1 VNIILNWKKSKDM
14 EKEKLEGMMIEFV
27 DGTLSESDRSLV
39 EQAIASN
46 PEAAKL
52 YEQTKTILQ
61 VMDNAGAV
69 EPSAKLKM
77 SFEKA
82 LQAEQQKGAKVVS
95 FQAPQLY
102 RMAAGIALLITL
114 GIAAYWINKGIEQ
127 EQKLVEIENEM
138 KRTKMLMLAML
149 QNQGSAGQRLQGVS
163 VSLNMKLE
171 QADDEIVNV
180 LVHTLE
186 TDGNTNVRLASLEAL
201 ARFHEQPH
209 VRAELVKALGKQ
221 TDPAVQIAL
230 IRLLVEIKAKDS
242 IKELERIS
250 TDELSLP
257 AVQDEAHAGILK
269 LS

>member
-1 VNIILNWKKSKDM
+1 MERGGGQVM

-27 DGTLSESDRSLV
+27 DGMLSESDRAHI
-39 EQAIASN
+39 EQEIASN

-52 YEQTKTILQ
+52 YEQTKIILQ
-61 VMDNAGAV
+61 LMNSASAV
-69 EPSAKLKM
+69 EPSTRLKV

-82 LQAEQQKGAKVVS
+82 LQSEQQKRGKVVS
-95 FQAPQLY
+95 FGMPQLY
-102 RMAAGIALLITL
+102 RIAAGIALVITV
-114 GIAAYWINKGIEQ
+114 GVAAYWINKGIEQ
-127 EQKLVEIENEM
+127 GQKLAKIEEEM
-138 KRTKMLMLAML
+138 QRTKTLMLAML

-163 VSLNMKLE
+163 VSLNMKIE

-180 LVHTLE
+180 LVRTLE

-221 TDPAVQIAL
+221 TDPVVQIAL

-242 IKELERIS
+242 LKELERIS
-250 TDELSLP
+250 TDELTLP

>member
-1 VNIILNWKKSKDM
+1 M
-14 EKEKLEGMMIEFV
+14 EREKLEGMMIEFV
-27 DGTLSESDRSLV
+27 DGTLSDSDRALI
-39 EQAIASN
+39 EQEIATNS
-46 PEAAKL
+46 EAVKL
-52 YEQTKTILQ
+52 HEQTKAILQ
-61 VMDNAGAV
+61 IMDNASAA
-69 EPSAKLKM
+69 EPSAKLKAN
-77 SFEKA
+77 FEKA
-82 LQAEQQKGAKVVS
+82 LQTEQQKGAKVVS
-95 FQAPQLY
+95 FGMPQLY
-102 RMAAGIALLITL
+102 RIAAGILLVITV

-127 EQKLVEIENEM
+127 EQKLAKIEEEM
-138 KRTKMLMLAML
+138 QRTKTLMLAMM

-163 VSLNMKLE
+163 VSLNMKVE

-221 TDPAVQIAL
+221 TDPVVQIAL

-242 IKELERIS
+242 LKELERIS
-250 TDELSLP
+250 TDESALP

>member
-1 VNIILNWKKSKDM
+1 
-14 EKEKLEGMMIEFV
+14 MIEYV
-27 DGTLSESDRSLV
+27 DGTLNAADRMQV

-46 PEAAKL
+46 TEALKL
-52 YEQTKTILQ
+52 YEQTRELLQ
-61 VMDNAGAV
+61 VMDRV
-69 EPSAKLKM
+69 TDREPSVKLKT
-77 SFEKA
+77 SFHKILKQE
-82 LQAEQQKGAKVVS
+82 LEQQKGGKVIS
-95 FQAPQLY
+95 FRLPQVY
-102 RMAAGIALLITL
+102 RMAAGIALVISVGL
-114 GIAAYWINKGIEQ
+114 AAYWFQERRIE
-127 EQKLVEIENEM
+127 KLADEM
-138 KRTKMLMLAML
+138 RKTKTLMMAKL

-171 QADDEIVNV
+171 QADDEIVNA

-186 TDGNTNVRLASLEAL
+186 TDDNTNVRLASLEAL

-209 VRAELVKALGKQ
+209 VRTELVKALSKQ

-242 IKELERIS
+242 LKELQRIS
-250 TDELSLP
+250 SDELLLP

>member
-1 VNIILNWKKSKDM
+1 M
-14 EKEKLEGMMIEFV
+14 EKEKLEGLMIEFV
-27 DGTLSESDRSLV
+27 DGTLADSDRAV
-39 EQAIASN
+39 MEQEIASN
-46 PEAAKL
+46 TEAAKL
-52 YEQTKTILQ
+52 YAQTKAILQ
-61 VMDNAGAV
+61 IMDNASAA
-69 EPSAKLKM
+69 EPSAKLKL

-82 LQAEQQKGAKVVS
+82 LQTEKQKEAKVIS
-95 FQAPQLY
+95 FGAPQLY
-102 RMAAGIALLITL
+102 RIAAGIALVITL
-114 GIAAYWINKGIEQ
+114 GVAAYWINKGIEQ
-127 EQKLVEIENEM
+127 EQKLAKIEEEM
-138 KRTKMLMLAML
+138 QRTKTLMLAMM
-149 QNQGSAGQRLQGVS
+149 QNQRSAGQRLQGVS
-163 VSLNMKLE
+163 VSLNMKVE

-242 IKELERIS
+242 LKELERIS

>member
-1 VNIILNWKKSKDM
+1 M
-14 EKEKLEGMMIEFV
+14 EKEKLEEMMIEFV
-27 DGTLSESDRSLV
+27 DGTLSESDCV
-39 EQAIASN
+39 VMEQEIATN

-52 YEQTKTILQ
+52 FEQTKTILQ
-61 VMDNAGAV
+61 IMDNASAA
-69 EPSAKLKM
+69 EPSARLKA
-77 SFEKA
+77 SFEKT
-82 LQAEQQKGAKVVS
+82 LQAEQQRGAKVVS
-95 FQAPQLY
+95 FSAPQLY
-102 RMAAGIALLITL
+102 RIAAGIALVITL
-114 GIAAYWINKGIEQ
+114 GVAAYWINKGIEQ
-127 EQKLVEIENEM
+127 EQKLAKIEEEM
-138 KRTKMLMLAML
+138 KRTKTLMMAML

-163 VSLNMKLE
+163 VSLTMNVE

-242 IKELERIS
+242 LKELERIS
-250 TDELSLP
+250 TDELTLP